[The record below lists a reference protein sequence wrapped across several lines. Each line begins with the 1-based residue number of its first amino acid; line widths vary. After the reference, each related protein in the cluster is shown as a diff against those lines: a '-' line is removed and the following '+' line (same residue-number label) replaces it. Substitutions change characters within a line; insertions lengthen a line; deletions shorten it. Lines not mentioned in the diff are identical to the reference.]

1 MTPSRQ
7 AIATMSTRYVSF
19 AHDKIALRKSLHM
32 FAGSIDDAHKLV
44 TDDQRYRNRFLCPS
58 VPVVNMHVGSADRC
72 FQDADQHVVAANVW
86 DRHLLQPQPRLGLG
100 LDDGLHRFLHEWKLS
115 TDSAISQRI
124 VIRIHHSICDRPRNL
139 WTKFITL
146 G

>member
-1 MTPSRQ
+1 MNCFQ
-7 AIATMSTRYVSF
+7 CHDDRYVYMSS
-19 AHDKIALRKSLHM
+19 DSE
-32 FAGSIDDAHKLV
+32 
-44 TDDQRYRNRFLCPS
+44 Y
-58 VPVVNMHVGSADRC
+58 RC
-72 FQDADQHVVAANVW
+72 FQYASQHAVYANVW
-86 DRHLLQPQPRLGLG
+86 YLHLLQPQPRLGLG

-139 WTKFITL
+139 WPEFITL